1 MFRVFKQCLNK
12 WQDCERGVA
21 YREKLDALEVPE
33 APEKNLEPATVV
45 LSYRRTLIKS
55 YLYLTSVGLISG
67 GIGRRGPESG
77 CAPGGGAGG
86 RGGRALMVDLLS
98 FFFIIFY
105 HLLLSYF
112 WQALM
117 VVLLSFFI
125 ILLSYF
131 WQGSDGCIVL
141 IFFY

>member
-1 MFRVFKQCLNK
+1 M
-12 WQDCERGVA
+12 A

-33 APEKNLEPATVV
+33 APEENLEPAPVV
-45 LSYRRTLIKS
+45 LSDRTTLIKS

-86 RGGRALMVDLLS
+86 RGGRALMVV
-98 FFFIIFY
+98 FIICHHF
-105 HLLLSYF
+105 
-112 WQALM
+112 
-117 VVLLSFFI
+117 
-125 ILLSYF
+125 LLSYF

-141 IFFY
+141 IFSFQMVSLILAFIHALICQIKIVL